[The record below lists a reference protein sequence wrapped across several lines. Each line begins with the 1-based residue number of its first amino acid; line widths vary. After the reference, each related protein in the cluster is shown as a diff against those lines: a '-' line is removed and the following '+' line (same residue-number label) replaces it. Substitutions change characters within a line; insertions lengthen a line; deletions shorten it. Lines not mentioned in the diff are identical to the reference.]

1 MAKFGSWVDGI
12 ADAVYGTSAGPWQ
25 PVDGKYG
32 FCYKDNR
39 IYVYLLGEYT
49 SDELALPAMDK
60 GYRVRKAY
68 ALDGGNKVTVKQKG
82 QMVTLGGLNPK
93 KDEVKGVVLELNKNI

>member
-1 MAKFGSWVDGI
+1 MNNKGI
-12 ADAVYGTSAGPWQ
+12 KPEEYRKLAYAESGDQW
-25 PVDGKYG
+25 
-32 FCYKDNR
+32 FCYKNNR

-68 ALDGGNKVTVKQKG
+68 ALDGGSKVTVKQKG
-82 QMVTLGGLNPK
+82 QTVTLGGLKPK
-93 KDEVKGVVLELNKNI
+93 KDEVKVIVLELNKNI